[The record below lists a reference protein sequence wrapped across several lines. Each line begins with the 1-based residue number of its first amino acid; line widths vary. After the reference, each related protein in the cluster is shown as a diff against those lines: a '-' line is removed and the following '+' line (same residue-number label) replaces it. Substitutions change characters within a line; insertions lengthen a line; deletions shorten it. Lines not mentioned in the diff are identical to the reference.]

1 MKKLSIL
8 ILVSIFTFSCNCKK
22 NVSETQ
28 TQTINRVWM
37 LVEFIDY
44 KKEYFVERKAFLDM
58 TNSERATSKMGC
70 NNLSFSY
77 SIKDGKT
84 IQFSQGIAT
93 RMFCQDNMKLETDF
107 LASITTINSFSIN
120 AHKLTLTA
128 SNGEKMVFVAQDW
141 D

>member
-22 NVSETQ
+22 NATETP
-28 TQTINRVWM
+28 TQNINRVWM
-37 LVEFIDY
+37 LVEFKDY
-44 KKEYFVERKAFLDM
+44 KKDYFVEKKAFLDM
-58 TNSERATSKMGC
+58 TNTERASSKMGC

-77 SIKDGKT
+77 SIKDGKS
-84 IQFSQGIAT
+84 IQFSQGIVT
-93 RMFCQDNMKLETDF
+93 RMYCQNNMKLENDF
-107 LASITTINSFSIN
+107 LNEIPTVKNYKVEGHF
-120 AHKLTLTA
+120 LTLTS